1 MKPVEKVI
9 YFSNPFYLDYDLP
22 LIKNLAK
29 ETDIYYF
36 LDVSPVSTQA
46 TLLEIE
52 NYNKKPGIVDGTT
65 YNISKLF
72 RDFLPE
78 GKTFIINRKTNRP
91 AISNLKLQI
100 TLAKIIKKISPDLL
114 HFSTDF
120 NHNYFLIPFICKI
133 LLVSTVHDP
142 LPHLDN
148 DSLRESLK
156 RKIFFPFI
164 KNFIILNNVQRDD
177 FIRRYKLKKRNV
189 FVSSMSTYD
198 YLSTRTTLSPPIQ
211 KFPTDRS
218 IKIIFFGRIN
228 QYKGISYL
236 LKAFKKIVTK
246 YPETELI
253 LAGKGDLKK
262 YCTEFQDNI
271 TLINRYIMNDE
282 LSNLIV
288 GSDFVVCPY
297 IDATQSGVIMTA
309 FAFAKPVIATDVG
322 GLKEFVEDGITGFII
337 NPMDADQLEIAMEKL
352 ITNPDLLSGMSKNI
366 QNKYR
371 YGDCSWENI
380 AKETVKIYNKLR

>member
-1 MKPVEKVI
+1 MKSVEKVI

-36 LDVSPVSTQA
+36 LDVSPISTQA

-52 NYNKKPGIVDGTT
+52 NYNKKPGIVDETT

-100 TLAKIIKKISPDLL
+100 TLAKIIKKISPDIL
-114 HFSTDF
+114 HFNTDF
-120 NHNYFLIPFICKI
+120 NHNYFLIPFLCKI
-133 LLVSTVHDP
+133 LFVSTIHDP

-164 KNFIILNNVQRDD
+164 RNFIILNNLQRND
-177 FIRRYKLKKRNV
+177 FIHRYKLKKRNV

-198 YLSTRTTLSPPIQ
+198 YLSTRTTISHLDQ
-211 KFPTDRS
+211 KFSPGHS

-236 LKAFKKIVTK
+236 LKAFNKIVTK

-262 YCTEFQDNI
+262 YYIEFSDNI
-271 TLINRYIMNDE
+271 TLINRYILNDE
-282 LSNLIV
+282 LSSLIV

-322 GLKEFVEDGITGFII
+322 GLKEFVEDGITGFLI
-337 NPMDADQLEIAMEKL
+337 NPVDADQLEIAMEKL